1 MVMQDIE
8 FMYDF
13 GSPNAYLAHR
23 VLPALAERH
32 DARLRYVP
40 VLLGGIFK
48 ATGNQ
53 SPMVS
58 YRDIRGKL
66 AYQAREME
74 RFIARHGI
82 RYHAN
87 PYFPINTL
95 KLMRGAVFAQGKPWE
110 GDYIEA
116 IFNAMWLHGQQMG
129 DAEVFR
135 DVLIE
140 AGLPVAEILAGL
152 DDPEVKAA
160 LIANTETAVA
170 RGVFGSP
177 TMFVDQEMFFGKD
190 SLPDLEYLLTGQ
202 A

>member
-1 MVMQDIE
+1 MQDIE

-13 GSPNAYLAHR
+13 GSPNAYLVHR
-23 VLPALAERH
+23 VLPGLAERYN
-32 DARLRYVP
+32 ARLRYVP

-66 AYQAREME
+66 AYQSREME

-82 RYHAN
+82 RYRSN
-87 PYFPINTL
+87 PHFPVNTL
-95 KLMRGAVFAQGKPWE
+95 KLMRGAIFAQGKPWE
-110 GDYIEA
+110 GDYIDA
-116 IFNAMWLHGQQMG
+116 IYDAMWIHGQQMG

-135 DVLIE
+135 DVLSE
-140 AGLPVAEILAGL
+140 AGLPVDEILAAP
-152 DDPEVKAA
+152 DDPQVKSG
-160 LIANTETAVA
+160 LIANTEAAVE

-177 TMFVDQEMFFGKD
+177 TMFVGDEMFFGKD